1 MKQIQDDNTMF
12 KGYRWIID
20 NPEDAIQK
28 YHKSGSFYE
37 LQDLTFISEY
47 ISDGDVVL
55 DIGANVGNHAIYFSK
70 NTNASKIIVIEPID
84 KAYKILLANVAL
96 NYAHN
101 IDLNYIGFALG
112 HVDTIGYP
120 YMATGK
126 DNLGGTKLSSDPIQ
140 EEYAIT
146 FSPVKVFRG
155 DNFFSNEKIDFIK
168 IDVETMEMYVLEG
181 LQETIS
187 KNRPKM
193 YIEVMKEH
201 FDEFNS
207 WMEKNSYHCVKSI
220 PLADPNDPEVLYSNH
235 LVVPNI

>member
-1 MKQIQDDNTMF
+1 MKQIQKDDSMF

-20 NPEDAIQK
+20 NPYDSIQVHHQK
-28 YHKSGSFYE
+28 GSFYE
-37 LQDLTFISEY
+37 LEDLTFISEY

-70 NTNASKIIVIEPID
+70 NTNASKIIVIEPIE

-112 HVDTIGYP
+112 HIDTIGYP
-120 YMATGK
+120 FMAWGE
-126 DNLGGTKLSSDPIQ
+126 DNLGGIKLSSDPIQ
-140 EEYAIT
+140 EADVIT
-146 FSPVKVFRG
+146 FPPVKIFKG
-155 DNFFSNEKIDFIK
+155 DHFFSDQKIDFIK
-168 IDVETMEMYVLEG
+168 LDVETMEMYVLEG

-187 KNRPKM
+187 KNKPKM
-193 YIEVMKEH
+193 YVEVMKEH
-201 FDEFNS
+201 FDEFNA
-207 WMEKNSYHCVKSI
+207 WMEKNSYHCIKNI
-220 PLADPNDPEVLYSNH
+220 PPADLSDPKLLYSNH